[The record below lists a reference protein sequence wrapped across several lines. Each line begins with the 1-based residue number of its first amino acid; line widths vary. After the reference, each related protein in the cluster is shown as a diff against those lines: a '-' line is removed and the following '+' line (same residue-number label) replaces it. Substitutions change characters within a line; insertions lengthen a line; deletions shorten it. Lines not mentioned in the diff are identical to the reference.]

1 MARRIGDNDSID
13 PLDASQLHRESFVPL
28 YFQLAEILKER
39 IEAGDWPP
47 GGRFLSERELCDQ
60 FGVSRTVVRPALT
73 MLEDDGQLVR
83 IKGRGTFV
91 APAKVVDRV
100 RGLTRSLSE
109 PIPDGTQIRV
119 LHAVLQKPERQIAE
133 ELGVESRRD
142 VIAHLTTVTSVQG
155 RPLFLCD
162 SFIPVA
168 RVPAIVSVVERKGVI
183 GLTAR
188 PLLTLK
194 LERSRVGIQTSFC
207 SEFEAN
213 QLEIGAGAVVFLVR
227 YVEHANVM
235 RSGAAL
241 PIEVARVVY
250 RADTVELD
258 GDLL

>member
-1 MARRIGDNDSID
+1 MAPRADDSD
-13 PLDASQLHRESFVPL
+13 SANPLDGSQLHRESFVPL

-39 IEAGDWPP
+39 IEAGDWPT

-100 RGLTRSLSE
+100 RGLTRSLCE
-109 PIPDGTQIRV
+109 PIPEGTEIRI
-119 LHAVLQKPERQIAE
+119 LEAIRQKPERHIAE
-133 ELGVESRRD
+133 ELGVEARRD
-142 VIAHLTTVTSVQG
+142 AIAHLTTVTSVQG

-162 SFIPVA
+162 SFVSVL
-168 RVPAIVSVVERKGVI
+168 RVPAILSLVERKGLI
-183 GLTAR
+183 GDTQPPR
-188 PLLTLK
+188 LTLK
-194 LERSRVGIQTSFC
+194 LGRSRVGIQTSFC

-213 QLEIGAGAVVFLVR
+213 QLEIGAGALVFLIR
-227 YVEHANVM
+227 YVEHAHVS
-235 RSGAAL
+235 RSGKAL
-241 PIEVARVVY
+241 PIEVARLVY
-250 RADTVELD
+250 RADTVELY